1 MLIDAALKVGPIG
14 SVAFN
19 RAMAD
24 MIGGGT
30 RTAKSIDAL
39 TQHMGDWV
47 KGTAAIGNA
56 MKGSKNEVNG
66 WALAQSNFNV
76 QASRGWAAVQAGG
89 NIIGGP
95 FLSLAPPPP
104 NHFSPPD
111 FALSSL

>member
-76 QASRGWAAVQAGG
+76 QASRGLAPVQGG
-89 NIIGGP
+89 RNPIRPP
-95 FLSLAPPPP
+95 FLPLPPPLLP
-104 NHFSPPD
+104 LSSPPV
-111 FALSSL
+111 LPPSLP